1 MVSRWQKL
9 NYLIPEPQCNM
20 KGIGGILHIVNWKD
34 ERTQPTDSEID
45 GVTDEQ
51 VEAQELDD
59 EAVGQLS
66 SNKVNQVLLEII
78 LGLENRVRTLEGG
91 KGMTQTEFVAYL
103 KDLYK
108 EV

>member
-1 MVSRWQKL
+1 MVNRWQKL
-9 NYLIPEPQCNM
+9 NYLVPEPQCNM
-20 KGIGGILHIVNWKD
+20 KGTGGILHIVNWKD
-34 ERTQPTDSEID
+34 ERTQPTDAEID
-45 GVTDEQ
+45 AVTDEE
-51 VEAQELDD
+51 VEAKELDD
-59 EAVGQLS
+59 RAVCELS

-91 KGMTQTEFVAYL
+91 KGMTQTEFVTYL